1 MAERSVLF
9 DVKLNIADLEKNAK
23 EASERLKVLKTKQK
37 ELKDSSGTNTLE
49 YAKLSNEIRATSKQ
63 LKDNASAIEIN
74 ERLNKKNTGS
84 LAEMREALKAGS
96 IAYANLSKEQQEN
109 DEIGGELQR
118 NNLALKKSINEIQEA
133 QGNYTGSVGD
143 YEKATRGMSGTIE
156 LLNKTLSD
164 LKVKQEAI
172 KNNPIGFKTSS
183 SEAKDLDD
191 KINKIENSIKGFT
204 NSSNDSVE
212 AIQHLKSGLK
222 EIPRETIGLKKAS
235 KEVKDF
241 EKSIEKSNSAT
252 SDMTNALDQIPG
264 ATGQATNSI
273 KSMSA
278 SLKALLANP
287 VVLVIAGIVGVLATL
302 YKSFTKTEEGGNK
315 MNKLFTLIGGLVSS
329 LMKAI
334 RPFAEFLV
342 NNLVKAF
349 ETVSKGIDALSQ
361 SLASTLD
368 FLGFESMAK
377 GIRDTNE
384 ASKELL
390 KTTNDIANREAELV
404 KLRREQRKIQLQYQ
418 LDAEKLRQ
426 IRDDEARSMEERYKA
441 NEDLG
446 KLLAEQSYKELS
458 IAQKELDLVNKKIDL
473 EGESTE
479 LLDARAEAELQIID
493 IQERIAGQQS
503 EQLVNIN
510 SLRREEESLRKE
522 RIQKTKEANE
532 KLIALQNTLTD
543 IILDNE
549 DKTNENQLA
558 IIESKYEALFILNK
572 NNTDA
577 LIELEKQKNEELTAL
592 DELQKEDDLTRLQVD
607 LDRELKENEGNLKIQ
622 AELKKSFELDKAKIE
637 NDFATLKTKRDN
649 ELIDKEKQ
657 HNLDRIA
664 NEQKT
669 ADELA
674 LINAELNLK
683 NSAGLSNE
691 QQMFKAFQDEKI
703 RIIRE
708 NAEREIELN
717 NLVGA
722 EADKVRAKA
731 LLDVKNVEDQK
742 FTATEV
748 KNEKELTAE
757 QLKLQKQ
764 TTVALNSANQ
774 LSGALFQVTQ
784 SRLTKELNLVTENYN
799 AQSEALNKQLEDG
812 LITENEYL
820 TQKANID
827 KQFKKQESKL
837 KEEQFKKQK
846 QADLIS
852 SIINTAVGVT
862 QAIPNVPL
870 MAIAGILGATQTAL
884 IASQPVP
891 KFAKGGVFGGN
902 SHANGGTKGVFSDGT
917 KIEVEKDEAF
927 FVLNKKATQK
937 ISALSNLNQS
947 TGGVPLMASGGAVN
961 FNSGMSASVVASN
974 VDSQNNMT
982 NQMLSL
988 ITNLPTP
995 VVAVQDINNAQ
1006 NSLMNV
1012 VNFASF

>member
-9 DVKLNIADLEKNAK
+9 NVELNIADLEKNSK
-23 EASERLKVLKTKQK
+23 EASERLEELRIKQALLKADNQQG
-37 ELKDSSGTNTLE
+37 SVE

-63 LKDNASAIEIN
+63 LKDNASAIEISS
-74 ERLNKKNTGS
+74 RLNKKNTGS
-84 LAEMREALKAGS
+84 LAEMREALKSGVL
-96 IAYANLSKEQQEN
+96 AYANLSKEQREN
-109 DEIGGELQR
+109 DQVGGELQR
-118 NNLALKKSINEIQEA
+118 NNLALKKSINELE
-133 QGNYTGSVGD
+133 QGYGTFTGVVGD
-143 YEKATRGMSGTIE
+143 YEGKMSSSGRATRIVKDEVDDLGATFEEVHGEMKPMTSRIGELEDRMYELALAGQADTEQFKKLQKETVELKKTILEVDKATDALAENTGISGFAGLIGETGERLLALDFKGATQRIEALKLMSSQTTFSGMIGGIKNMGSSLASLGRVILTNPLFLMAGIITGIVVALVKFNENVEKKAVKAQEAHTASINKNIKALERQNEVRNKISNLEIE
-156 LLNKTLSD
+156 LLELEGATAR
-164 LKVKQEAI
+164 EI
-172 KNNPIGFKTSS
+172 
-183 SEAKDLDD
+183 SEAK
-191 KINKIENSIKGFT
+191 
-204 NSSNDSVE
+204 
-212 AIQHLKSGLK
+212 LKAFKEEQNGRLK
-222 EIPRETIGLKKAS
+222 EIEAAQKKDKDLRKQFYETENAERKKAINEEL
-235 KEVKDF
+235 KE
-241 EKSIEKSNSAT
+241 N
-252 SDMTNALDQIPG
+252 NAKLEELG
-264 ATGQATNSI
+264 
-273 KSMSA
+273 
-278 SLKALLANP
+278 
-287 VVLVIAGIVGVLATL
+287 
-302 YKSFTKTEEGGNK
+302 KSFDGYAEKEIILTK
-315 MNKLFTLIGGLVSS
+315 
-329 LMKAI
+329 
-334 RPFAEFLV
+334 
-342 NNLVKAF
+342 
-349 ETVSKGIDALSQ
+349 
-361 SLASTLD
+361 
-368 FLGFESMAK
+368 
-377 GIRDTNE
+377 
-384 ASKELL
+384 
-390 KTTNDIANREAELV
+390 
-404 KLRREQRKIQLQYQ
+404 QLQ
-418 LDAEKLRQ
+418 AKV
-426 IRDDEARSMEERYKA
+426 SEEYKKGQ
-441 NEDLG
+441 E
-446 KLLAEQSYKELS
+446 
-458 IAQKELDLVNKKIDL
+458 
-473 EGESTE
+473 
-479 LLDARAEAELQIID
+479 
-493 IQERIAGQQS
+493 ERIA
-503 EQLVNIN
+503 
-510 SLRREEESLRKE
+510 
-522 RIQKTKEANE
+522 KTKEAND
-532 KLIALQNTLTD
+532 KLIALNNTLQD

-558 IIESKYEALFILNK
+558 IIEAKYDALFRLNE
-572 NNTDA
+572 NNTDD
-577 LIELEKQKNEELTAL
+577 LIELEKQKNDELTAL
-592 DELQKEDDLTRLQVD
+592 DELQKEDDLTRLQVN
-607 LDRELKENEGNLKIQ
+607 LDRELKENKGNTKIQ
-622 AELKKSFELDKAKIE
+622 AELKKAFELDKAKIE
-637 NDFATLKTKRDN
+637 IDYTNLKTQRDN

-674 LINAELNLK
+674 LINAELNYK

-703 RIIRE
+703 RIIKA

-748 KNEKELTAE
+748 KNEKELTSE

-827 KQFKKQESKL
+827 KQFRKQSAKI

-846 QADLIS
+846 QADLIQ

-862 QAIPNVPL
+862 QVIANPPLAIL
-870 MAIAGILGATQTAL
+870 AGILGATQTAL
-884 IASQPVP
+884 IASQPTP

-947 TGGVPLMASGGAVN
+947 TGGVPLMANGGSVN
-961 FNSGMSASVVASN
+961 FNSGMTASVVASN

-982 NQMLSL
+982 NQLLSL